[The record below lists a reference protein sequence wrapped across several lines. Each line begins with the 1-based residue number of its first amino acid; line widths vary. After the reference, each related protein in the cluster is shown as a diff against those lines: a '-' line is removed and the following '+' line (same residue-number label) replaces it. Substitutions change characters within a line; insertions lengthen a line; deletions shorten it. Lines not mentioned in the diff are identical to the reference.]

1 MSDQDW
7 VSDPTFKA
15 DDEWVSDPAFK
26 GDEKASPLMSAA
38 RKGSQGLSAGFSDEI
53 AGFSGAG
60 DRMFGGQGDGTNFG
74 LDPIAAA
81 ESFGASKSGP
91 TLDWEILRDAYR
103 KARDK
108 EREALKKDSKDNPVI
123 SATAE
128 IAGAIASPLNKIMPS
143 ASLAKQGAVIGGVT
157 GLGNSE
163 SEDLS
168 GVALDTAKGAGL
180 GGVLGKVADEAT
192 PYIEKGVKKIGEGAS
207 DLAERFAARALGAER
222 GTIKKLGQGK
232 VQDIGRYALDEG
244 LLTPLASTDD
254 VIARNMSKQAQGGQM
269 MDDVYSAV
277 DNAGASTFNPLE
289 VASKVDESIGGFYR
303 SPINRGEANQL
314 ENTLESM
321 LMRGDKNIPLKEAQA
336 LKQEIGKVA
345 NWKNNL
351 TITDKEKMAREAYSI
366 VSKAIDDAAE
376 TGAQS
381 IGKEGLGELLTSG
394 KKLFGS
400 SKGAE
405 ELLTNK
411 LAREQGNKLVGLTDA
426 ITGGGALGYGGMT
439 GDWETAGAI
448 MLGKKGLEK
457 YGAQTAALGLNKIS
471 KSLLKSPQMLN
482 LYQKNPQAFQSLVQK
497 LETNA
502 NVIQLPKA
510 AEKQEQTSV
519 NKDMLLQKTQGTKY
533 QKVLQDAAAKSEQ
546 SLAAAHFVLA
556 GRDSDYRKT
565 IEGGE

>member
-26 GDEKASPLMSAA
+26 GEEKASPLMSGV
-38 RKGSQGLSAGFSDEI
+38 RKGLQGVTAGFSDEA
-53 AGFSGAG
+53 AGIVEGAG
-60 DRMFGGQGDGTNFG
+60 RALGFEGAGAGPIGDIK
-74 LDPIAAA
+74 LSDD
-81 ESFGASKSGP
+81 GP
-91 TLDWEILRDAYR
+91 SLDWEILRDAYK

-108 EREALKKDSKDNPVI
+108 ERQALKKDSKDNPGI

-128 IAGAIASPLNKIMPS
+128 IAGAIASPLNNIMPG

-163 SEDLS
+163 ADDLS
-168 GVALDTAKGAGL
+168 GAGLDTLKGAGL

-192 PYIEKGVKKIGEGAS
+192 PYIEKGVKKIGEGAG

-244 LLTPLASTDD
+244 LLSPLASTDD
-254 VIARNMSKQAQGGQM
+254 VIARNMAKQAQGGQM
-269 MDDVYSAV
+269 MDEVYSAI
-277 DNAGASTFNPLE
+277 DNAGASTFNPLD

-303 SPINRGEANQL
+303 SPINKGETNQL
-314 ENTLESM
+314 ENTLESI

-376 TGAQS
+376 TGAKS
-381 IGKEGLGELLTSG
+381 IGRDGLEEVLSSG

-411 LAREQGNKLVGLTDA
+411 LAREQGNKIMGLTDA

-497 LETNA
+497 LESNA
-502 NVIQLPKA
+502 NVIQFPKA
-510 AEKQEQTSV
+510 AERQDQTSV
-519 NKDMLLQKTQGTKY
+519 NKDLILQKTQGTKY

-556 GRDSDYRKT
+556 GRDPIYRKT